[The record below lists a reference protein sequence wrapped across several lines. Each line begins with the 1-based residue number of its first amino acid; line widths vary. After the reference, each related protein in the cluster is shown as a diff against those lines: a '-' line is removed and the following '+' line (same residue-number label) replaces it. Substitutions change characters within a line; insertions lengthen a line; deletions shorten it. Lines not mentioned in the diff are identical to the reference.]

1 MFILFVQLFFKLIC
15 VVFISKAGKFWK
27 RSKSSWIFLMETRMQ
42 RPSLPV
48 FQKPSSVRID
58 QLDREQFNPDVI
70 TFPIIVH
77 FGIRPAQLSYAGDPQ

>member
-1 MFILFVQLFFKLIC
+1 MISLMCFLLSLECCCFVFPGSCGLEAVNFPWNCCQFSCILFFF
-15 VVFISKAGKFWK
+15 S
-27 RSKSSWIFLMETRMQ
+27 
-42 RPSLPV
+42 
-48 FQKPSSVRID
+48 QKPSSVRID

>member
-1 MFILFVQLFFKLIC
+1 MVDDVSRWMCLVSTSVFVPL
-15 VVFISKAGKFWK
+15 
-27 RSKSSWIFLMETRMQ
+27 
-42 RPSLPV
+42 
-48 FQKPSSVRID
+48 QKPSSVRID